1 MTMSNLDVFRALGS
15 VVPSLKIFL
24 SEAIP
29 KSDAQQKQLID
40 QS

>member
-1 MTMSNLDVFRALGS
+1 MSNLDVFRALGS

-24 SEAIP
+24 TEAIH
-29 KSDAQQKQLID
+29 KLDAQHKQLID